1 MLELFQK
8 FVDLGAIVVLPIL
21 IFIFGM
27 ILGTKAK
34 KSFTSG
40 IIVGVGF
47 VGLNMVIDLLG
58 NSLGPAAQQMVE
70 RFGLNLTTIDVG
82 WPAAAA
88 ISYGTVLGSLAIPI
102 GIGLNIILLF
112 LGLTKT
118 LMVDMW
124 NFWHAAFVASLVY
137 AITQDF
143 ALGIYATIAYLT
155 MIYLLADIIAPRIEK
170 FYGFPNI
177 TFPHGTSA
185 PGFLFALPLN
195 WIFERIPGFNKIEAD
210 PESVQKK
217 FGVFGESTVLGLIIG
232 LGMGILAGYD
242 LGGILQLGVKTS
254 AVMVL
259 MPRMVSLL
267 MEGLA
272 PISEAANTFVQKR
285 FPGREVNIGMDSAL
299 SVGHPAVLSSSLLL
313 VPITILLAVIL
324 PGNTTLPF
332 GDLAT
337 IPFVVC
343 LMSAVFNGNIVRTV
357 VGGTIYMTSIL
368 YITSWASPLVTMAA
382 KAAKFDLG
390 GNKSITAMAEGG
402 LWPTFLFIMSGKH
415 MPWIMLSII
424 FFASLAGLYYVNKI
438 KGKKEE
444 KIKE

>member
-210 PESVQKK
+210 PETVQKK

-242 LGGILQLGVKTS
+242 LGGILQLGIKTS

-357 VGGTIYMTSIL
+357 VGGSIYMTTIL

-382 KAAKFDLG
+382 QAAKFDLG

-402 LWPTFLFIMSGKH
+402 LWPTWLFIMSGKH

-424 FFASLAGLYYVNKI
+424 FIVSLAGLYYVNKV
-438 KGKKEE
+438 KGKKE
-444 KIKE
+444 IKE

>member
-210 PESVQKK
+210 PETVQKK

-402 LWPTFLFIMSGKH
+402 LWPTWLFIMSGKH
-415 MPWIMLSII
+415 MPWIMLSVI
-424 FFASLAGLYYVNKI
+424 FIVSLAGLYYVNKV

>member
-1 MLELFQK
+1 MLDLFQK

-137 AITQDF
+137 AMTQDF

-210 PESVQKK
+210 PETVQKK

-357 VGGTIYMTSIL
+357 VGGSIYMTTIL

-382 KAAKFDLG
+382 QAAKFDLG

-402 LWPTFLFIMSGKH
+402 LWPTWLFIMSGKH
-415 MPWIMLSII
+415 MPWLILSII
-424 FFASLAGLYYVNKI
+424 FVVSLVGLYYVNKV
-438 KGKKEE
+438 KGKKE
-444 KIKE
+444 IKE

>member
-210 PESVQKK
+210 PETVQKK

-357 VGGTIYMTSIL
+357 VGGSIYMTTIL

-402 LWPTFLFIMSGKH
+402 LWPTWLFIMSGKH
-415 MPWIMLSII
+415 MPWIMLSVI
-424 FFASLAGLYYVNKI
+424 FIVSLAGLYYVNKV

>member
-137 AITQDF
+137 AITHDF
-143 ALGIYATIAYLT
+143 ALGIYATVAYLT
-155 MIYLLADIIAPRIEK
+155 MIYLLADIIAPKIEK

-210 PESVQKK
+210 PETVQKK

-368 YITSWASPLVTMAA
+368 YITSWASPLVTKAA

-402 LWPTFLFIMSGKH
+402 LWPTWLFIMSGKH

>member
-143 ALGIYATIAYLT
+143 ALGIYATVAYLT
-155 MIYLLADIIAPRIEK
+155 MIYLLADIIAPKIEK

-210 PESVQKK
+210 PETVQKK

-402 LWPTFLFIMSGKH
+402 LWPTWLFIMSGKH

>member
-195 WIFERIPGFNKIEAD
+195 WIFERIPGFNKIKAD
-210 PESVQKK
+210 PETVQKK

-402 LWPTFLFIMSGKH
+402 LWPTWLFIMSGKH
-415 MPWIMLSII
+415 MPWIMLSVI
-424 FFASLAGLYYVNKI
+424 FIVSLAGLYYVNKV
-438 KGKKEE
+438 KGKKE
-444 KIKE
+444 IKE

>member
-210 PESVQKK
+210 PETVQKK

>member
-137 AITQDF
+137 ALTQDF

-210 PESVQKK
+210 PETVQKK

-357 VGGTIYMTSIL
+357 VGGSIYMTTIL

-402 LWPTFLFIMSGKH
+402 LWPTWLFIMSGKY
-415 MPWIMLSII
+415 MPWLMLSII
-424 FFASLAGLYYVNKI
+424 FVISLAGLYYVNKV

>member
-210 PESVQKK
+210 PETVQKK

-272 PISEAANTFVQKR
+272 PISEAANIFVQKR

-357 VGGTIYMTSIL
+357 VGGSIYMTTIL

-402 LWPTFLFIMSGKH
+402 LWPTWLFIMSGKH
-415 MPWIMLSII
+415 MPWLMLSII
-424 FFASLAGLYYVNKI
+424 FVVSLAGLYYVNKI
-438 KGKKEE
+438 KGKK
-444 KIKE
+444 KLRSKK